1 MKFTMIFKLI
11 KMKIKIKDLN
21 RQAQGMNSEIK
32 WEEALFK
39 LVSLRTSL
47 YFFNRKMIN
56 KTY

>member
-32 WEEALFK
+32 
-39 LVSLRTSL
+39 
-47 YFFNRKMIN
+47 
-56 KTY
+56 